1 MKFIPPFLIFS
12 LLLAACSNPSSEIK
26 NSFIEGRHV
35 TARNGMVVSA
45 HFQAS
50 RAGAE
55 ILRRGGNAVDAAVAT
70 GFALAVCYPAAG
82 NIGGGGFMLIRTADG
97 EYDLLDYREKA
108 PLSASRDMYL
118 DSTGNVI
125 SSLST
130 GTRLAA
136 GVPGSVDGLIEAHSK
151 YGRLRFRDV
160 IRPAIDLARDGF
172 LLTREQA
179 RSLNLNK
186 NTFMERN
193 PEGCAF
199 LKKNGIWNEGDTL
212 RQPELALT
220 LERIRDKGREGFYS
234 GSTAALIT
242 EEMKR
247 GNGIISIADLENY
260 RSVFRKPLEGT
271 YRGFRIV
278 TCPPPS
284 PGGIILLQTL
294 GMAGSYNSGS
304 MGFHS
309 PEMIHLIAE
318 AEKRAFADRA
328 EYAGDP
334 DFVKIPVEG
343 LVENEYLKQR
353 FAGFNPLMA
362 TPSETISAGIPRS
375 TERTETTHYSVVDSE
390 GNAVAAT
397 TTLNGSYG
405 CAVVV
410 TGAGFLLNNEMD
422 DFSVKPGFPNMFGL
436 TGSYANSI
444 QPGKRMLSSM
454 TPAIVEKEGKLF
466 LVAGSPGGST
476 IPTTVL
482 QVILNMID
490 YNMNVWQAVDTGRF
504 HHQWLPDMI
513 SFEPKSIDS
522 LTIEALKL
530 KGHRLSLTGALGRV
544 NAISILDDGTLAG
557 AADRRG
563 DNSACG
569 W

>member
-1 MKFIPPFLIFS
+1 MKFIPCLLFFS
-12 LLLAACSNPSSEIK
+12 VFLLACNHGYQSGYKPYT
-26 NSFIEGRHV
+26 EGRHI
-35 TARNGMVVSA
+35 TASNGMVVSA
-45 HFQAS
+45 HFQGS
-50 RAGAE
+50 RAGTE
-55 ILRRGGNAVDAAVAT
+55 ILMKGGNAVDAAVAT

-82 NIGGGGFMLIRTADG
+82 NLGGGGFMLIRTASG
-97 EYDLLDYREKA
+97 VYDLIDYREEA
-108 PLSASRDMYL
+108 PLAASRDMYL
-118 DSTGNVI
+118 DSAGNVV
-125 SSLST
+125 SNLST

-136 GVPGSVDGLIEAHSK
+136 GVPGSVDGLLEVHSR
-151 YGRLRFRDV
+151 YGRLKFRDV

-172 LLTREQA
+172 VLTPEQA
-179 RSLNLNK
+179 RSLNMNEK
-186 NTFMERN
+186 TFRERN

-199 LKKNGIWNEGDTL
+199 LKKNGKWQEGDTL
-212 RQPELALT
+212 IQPELALT

-234 GSTAALIT
+234 GKTAALIT

-247 GNGIISIADLENY
+247 GNGIISAADLGNY
-260 RSVFRKPLEGT
+260 RSVFRKPLEGR

-284 PGGIILLQTL
+284 AGGIILLQTL
-294 GMAGSYNSGS
+294 GMAGSFNPSG

-309 PEMIHLIAE
+309 PEMIHLLAE
-318 AEKRAFADRA
+318 AERRAFADRA

-334 DFVKIPVEG
+334 DFVKVPVEG
-343 LVENEYLKQR
+343 LVDASYLEKR
-353 FAGFNPLMA
+353 FADFNPLKA
-362 TPSETISAGIPRS
+362 SPSEAISAGIPRGI
-375 TERTETTHYSVVDSE
+375 EKTETTHYSVVDSE

-405 CAVVV
+405 SSVVV

-436 TGSYANSI
+436 TGSYANAI

-454 TPAIVEKEGKLF
+454 TPSIVEKEGKLF

-476 IPTTVL
+476 IPTSVL
-482 QVILNMID
+482 QVIMNMID

-513 SFEPKSIDS
+513 SFEANCIDS
-522 LTIEALKL
+522 LIVEALKL
-530 KGHRLSLTGALGRV
+530 KGHRLSPVGALGRV